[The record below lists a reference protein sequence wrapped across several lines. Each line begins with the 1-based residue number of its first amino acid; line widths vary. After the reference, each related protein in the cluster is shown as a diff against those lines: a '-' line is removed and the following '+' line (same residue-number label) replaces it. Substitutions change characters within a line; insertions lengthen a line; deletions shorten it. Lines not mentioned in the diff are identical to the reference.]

1 MNRLDLDPVNQ
12 LATMLKQAEDDIAQ
26 IKNRQRYSGVAGLRG
41 YFVQTSNTWDIS
53 SSASNGG
60 GDPGYREF
68 QIIFVS
74 SGKQPFPVENVQL
87 DIRFGGTGEANKPI
101 ELPNGFW
108 GYDDGVNFA
117 GMFDRNPQ
125 FDKSYSNN
133 ETTYRWTFGFNVFGT
148 LTYFIKVYAAGTSDG
163 TISVNQTA
171 PQVIIMDEK
180 RVNLANRQDLQNRVA
195 AAIKDM
201 RELKQSQFIGGDSML
216 FYRKDSG
223 NTFDWGGIPPQSP
236 QAAYVSTKIL
246 RVTAT
251 ALTQNVLFADLIAEQ
266 RINSPTAAR
275 HTILNYIDEIY
286 AGVDYFSI
294 SIYADA
300 QEVNKENIQSWTVV
314 LNGGD
319 WDGISRPLNLQY
331 MKAYVIAN
339 DDVQIAV
346 TELN

>member
-41 YFVQTSNTWDIS
+41 YFVETNNTWDIS

-68 QIIFVS
+68 QIIFVA

-87 DIRFGGTGEANKPI
+87 DIRFGGTGEQNKPI

-117 GMFDRNPQ
+117 GMFERNPR

-148 LTYFIKVYAAGTSDG
+148 LTYYIKVYAAGTSDG

-171 PQVIIMDEK
+171 P
-180 RVNLANRQDLQNRVA
+180 
-195 AAIKDM
+195 
-201 RELKQSQFIGGDSML
+201 
-216 FYRKDSG
+216 
-223 NTFDWGGIPPQSP
+223 
-236 QAAYVSTKIL
+236 
-246 RVTAT
+246 
-251 ALTQNVLFADLIAEQ
+251 
-266 RINSPTAAR
+266 
-275 HTILNYIDEIY
+275 
-286 AGVDYFSI
+286 
-294 SIYADA
+294 
-300 QEVNKENIQSWTVV
+300 
-314 LNGGD
+314 
-319 WDGISRPLNLQY
+319 
-331 MKAYVIAN
+331 
-339 DDVQIAV
+339 
-346 TELN
+346 